1 MICILTLI
9 ILKLDF
15 KIFNM
20 SISSHLI
27 DLDGLKVFL
36 VFSSR
41 KSMKKT
47 AEHFGLTVSAV
58 SQIITNLEKQLG
70 VQLFN
75 RKVRPLELTLAGR
88 MLLNDGE
95 ILLRNAY
102 RLTDTLRTSNLEN
115 IHLKIGFSES
125 ISHSLSPLLCGSL
138 FNTVKNFSVQT
149 AMTQTLKEKLESRQ
163 LDILIS
169 PESFDNEQSFFR
181 RALWSERYLLVLPK
195 NEKPVTQLKELRN
208 LAQRLAYIRYNVDST
223 DRVQSERIFRKL
235 NIEQTESI
243 GVESSFTMVGLVAQ
257 GLGWA
262 LMPALG
268 IWQGRHWTRE
278 IQVLP
283 IPTVNIERTQWIVTP
298 SKGFE
303 MIVNQMHQLS
313 LKFLDSHIKPW
324 LDLTYSGLSEH
335 IRSISDS

>member
-1 MICILTLI
+1 MQTDAHL
-9 ILKLDF
+9 LDL
-15 KIFNM
+15 N
-20 SISSHLI
+20 
-27 DLDGLKVFL
+27 GLKVFL
-36 VFSSR
+36 DLSNTR
-41 KSMKKT
+41 SMKKT
-47 AEHFGLTVSAV
+47 AEQFGLTVSAV

-70 VQLFN
+70 AQLFN
-75 RKVRPLELTLAGR
+75 RKVRPLELSLAGR
-88 MLLNDGE
+88 LLQSEGE
-95 ILLRNAY
+95 KLLRNAY
-102 RLTDTLRTSNLEN
+102 SLTDTLRSNHLEN
-115 IHLKIGFSES
+115 IYLEIGFSES
-125 ISHSLSPLLCGSL
+125 VSHCLSPLLCASL

-149 AMTQTLKEKLESRQ
+149 AMTQTLKEKLKSRQ

-195 NEKPVTQLKELRN
+195 GEKPVTQLKELRN

-298 SKGFE
+298 SNGFE
-303 MIVNQMHQLS
+303 LIVNQMHQSS

-324 LDLTYSGLSEH
+324 LDRTYAGLSEH
-335 IRSISDS
+335 IRPISDS